1 MASIPGNVAT
11 SLIGIVD
18 RLEGRLKPFLREVV
32 TEAAKDSVDIA
43 HATAEDVL
51 NTVTQELDKLKATV
65 EQHAPTSGR

>member
-18 RLEGRLKPFLREVV
+18 RLEGRLKPFLRDVV

-43 HATAEDVL
+43 RDTAEDVL
-51 NTVTQELDKLKATV
+51 NTVTQELEKLKATV